1 MSNKARTFALKESK
15 SNAQRTGAAFCV
27 SADGERAFHES
38 PAALSLLL
46 SLSATEALS
55 QLNTGHNAC
64 SKGVLF
70 GSMDDGTWIS
80 LDIHVQRLFGWM
92 DKLNLDIH
100 NRE

>member
-1 MSNKARTFALKESK
+1 M
-15 SNAQRTGAAFCV
+15 FCI
-27 SADGERAFHES
+27 SADGEQAFRES

-55 QLNTGHNAC
+55 QLNTGHNTC
-64 SKGVLF
+64 SKGALF
-70 GSMDDGTWIS
+70 GSMDDETWIS
-80 LDIHVQRLFGWM
+80 LDVQRLFGWM

>member
-1 MSNKARTFALKESK
+1 MSDNDS
-15 SNAQRTGAAFCV
+15 QRMGAAFCV
-27 SADGERAFHES
+27 SADGERACRES

-46 SLSATEALS
+46 SLSAMEALS
-55 QLNTGHNAC
+55 QLNTGHNTC

-80 LDIHVQRLFGWM
+80 LDVQRLFGWM